1 MIIVKML
8 NNPSMN
14 DNISAFDFAFKLN
27 PTIIG
32 IVGIMQGDN
41 IEITPVKNEELMD
54 FIDTLIILFL
64 RDYNFLSQSILIIFP
79 PYYNFLSTP
88 L

>member
-14 DNISAFDFAFKLN
+14 NNISAFDLAFKLK

-41 IEITPVKNEELMD
+41 IEITPVKNEINGIISILKSP
-54 FIDTLIILFL
+54 LNQILFTANL
-64 RDYNFLSQSILIIFP
+64 FQVSQIFLWRFISI
-79 PYYNFLSTP
+79 NSA
-88 L
+88 

>member
-8 NNPSMN
+8 NNPRMK
-14 DNISAFDFAFKLN
+14 DNISAFDLAFKLK

-41 IEITPVKNEELMD
+41 IEITPVKNE
-54 FIDTLIILFL
+54 INGII
-64 RDYNFLSQSILIIFP
+64 SI
-79 PYYNFLSTP
+79 
-88 L
+88 

>member
-8 NNPSMN
+8 NNPRMK
-14 DNISAFDFAFKLN
+14 DNISAFDLAFKLK

-41 IEITPVKNEELMD
+41 IEITPVKNE
-54 FIDTLIILFL
+54 INGII
-64 RDYNFLSQSILIIFP
+64 SILKSPLNQTLFTADLFQVSQIFLWRFIP
-79 PYYNFLSTP
+79 INSA
-88 L
+88 

>member
-27 PTIIG
+27 PTILG

-41 IEITPVKNEELMD
+41 IEITPVKNENIGIISITSPYKTKLFNLFK
-54 FIDTLIILFL
+54 FI
-64 RDYNFLSQSILIIFP
+64 
-79 PYYNFLSTP
+79 
-88 L
+88 